1 MPDEPAS
8 DEYEFDVFIS
18 YSRWDRLFV
27 ERLEAALEAYVPPVE
42 LGLGTRPMKVFRDV
56 SDMTGTDYL
65 TAIERHLSGSR
76 ILLVVCSPHAR
87 RSSYVGDEIQRFAAA
102 RRAADIVP
110 VLLAGIP
117 NNEARP
123 GHEDQRAFPDA
134 LAAAL
139 EMPLAVPYLGIDV
152 GRQRPDE
159 VPFLDAWYGL
169 LANIYGVSRH
179 AIEARDRQRR
189 TVDRRVASRE
199 LTGAGLDA
207 LGRDPELAALL
218 AAHAVW
224 LTLEDDGSVLPEAEG
239 LLHRA
244 VFGAQ
249 RRRTAPAARLTGHQG
264 AVWDVRF
271 SPDGSMLATASEDQ
285 HWALWRR
292 DGTLIGATAGHT
304 PAGAVKAIRFTP
316 DGTQVFTAHLG
327 HQAKLWSVSTGE
339 GRGRLTA
346 AGPVLDVAVS
356 PDGRVV
362 ATASLDGVAEV
373 YELATGTLVQR
384 LVHTHASDG
393 ETEPTPIV
401 SVAFSPDGALLA
413 TAGSFGFVRVWEV
426 ATGALRLDL
435 AAHDEAVM
443 DVAFDATGVHLAT
456 ASDDSTWRLWDVTS
470 GAPRL
475 QRPVSPP
482 ASREARAKQ
491 APMCLAFNATGTRLA
506 TGHRDKSVHVWD
518 IPSGVEALHLR
529 GHTGGVWG
537 VDFSPDG
544 RQLATA
550 SYDRTVALWDLD
562 LDARAYTTFGDH
574 AGAVSALAFS
584 PDGSRLFSGSWD
596 TTCRAV
602 EVATGREIFRIENQT
617 GTVHGLALSPDGRVL
632 ATANGNS
639 TATLWDANAGQARR
653 HLEGHDR
660 DVLSVAFSADGH
672 WLVTASDDGSAGL
685 WDAETGVLV
694 RRFAGAHDRVV
705 AAAFAL
711 GDTRIVTAGTADP
724 HDPPTSRNT
733 TAIVWDIASGEPVG
747 TLSGHELPL
756 MALAVSPKGTMA
768 LTAGHDHTAR
778 LWDIHSATE
787 RAVLR
792 GHASRLTC
800 AAFTPDGAGM
810 ATGSLD
816 ETVRLWRSS
825 SIATPVTLELWT
837 GEIWSVAF
845 SPDGSHLAIGG
856 KDRPIVVCPLAPDA
870 LIGHVQ
876 RHARHRVM
884 SVDECRMYFR
894 RDVAPL
900 LGADRDD

>member
-1 MPDEPAS
+1 MPDEHAS

-18 YSRWDRLFV
+18 YSRSDRLFV
-27 ERLEAALEAYVPPVE
+27 ERLEAALEAFVPPVE
-42 LGLGTRPMKVFRDV
+42 LGLGTLPIKVFRDV
-56 SDMTGTDYL
+56 SDMTGTDYVA
-65 TAIERHLSGSR
+65 AIERHLSRSR
-76 ILLVVCSPHAR
+76 VLVVVCSPHAR
-87 RSSYVGDEIQRFAAA
+87 RSAYVGDEIQRFATT
-102 RRAADIVP
+102 RRATDIVP

-117 NNEARP
+117 NNEVRP

-134 LAAAL
+134 LCAAL

-152 GRQRPDE
+152 ERQRPDDT
-159 VPFLDAWYGL
+159 PFLDAWYGL

-189 TVDRRVASRE
+189 TVDRRIASRE

-207 LGRDPELAALL
+207 LSRDPELAALL

-224 LTLEDDGSVLPEAEG
+224 LTLDDDGAVLPEAEG

-244 VFGAQ
+244 VFGAE

-292 DGTLIGATAGHT
+292 DGTLIGATAGNT

-327 HQAKLWSVSTGE
+327 HQAKLWSVSTGA

-346 AGPVLDVAVS
+346 AADVLDVAIS
-356 PDGRVV
+356 PDGQLV
-362 ATASLDGVAEV
+362 AMASLDGVAEV
-373 YELATGTLVQR
+373 YELATGARVQR
-384 LVHTHASDG
+384 LVHTHGLAGATD
-393 ETEPTPIV
+393 PAPIV
-401 SVAFSPDGALLA
+401 SIAFSVDGTLLA
-413 TAGSFGFVRVWEV
+413 TAGSFGMVRVWDV

-435 AAHDEAVM
+435 AGHDEVVM
-443 DVAFDATGVHLAT
+443 DVAFDATGLHVAT
-456 ASDDSTWRLWDVTS
+456 ASDDSTWRLWDATS

-475 QRPVSPP
+475 QRPGSPP
-482 ASREARAKQ
+482 TSREARAKQ
-491 APMCLAFNATGTRLA
+491 APMCLAFDPTGAHIA

-518 IPSGVEALHLR
+518 VHGGEEILVLQ

-550 SYDRTVALWDLD
+550 SYDRSVGLWDLD
-562 LDARAYTTFGDH
+562 LDARAYRTLGGHVGTV
-574 AGAVSALAFS
+574 AALAFS

-602 EVATGREIFRIENQT
+602 EVATGREIFRIEGQT

-632 ATANGNS
+632 ATANGN
-639 TATLWDANAGQARR
+639 TRATLWDADTGRVRR
-653 HLEGHDR
+653 HFEGHDR

-672 WLVTASDDGSAGL
+672 WLLTASDDGSARL
-685 WDAETGVLV
+685 WDVETGVLV

-711 GDTRIVTAGTADP
+711 DDMRIVTAGTADP
-724 HDPPTSRNT
+724 HDPPTPRNT
-733 TAIVWDIASGEPVG
+733 TAVVWDVASGEPVG
-747 TLSGHELPL
+747 TLSGHALPL
-756 MALAVSPKGTMA
+756 MALAVSPRGTMA

-778 LWDIHSATE
+778 LWDIQSATE
-787 RAVLR
+787 RTVLR

-800 AAFTPDGAGM
+800 AAFAPDGKGV

-816 ETVRLWRSS
+816 ESVRLWRPS
-825 SIATPVTLELWT
+825 SIATSVRLDLWT
-837 GEIWSVAF
+837 GEVWSVAF
-845 SPDGSHLAIGG
+845 SPDGGHLAIGG
-856 KDRPIVVCPLAPDA
+856 KDRPILVCPLAPDA
-870 LIGHVQ
+870 LIGHAQ
-876 RHARHRVM
+876 RCARHRAM

-894 RDVAPL
+894 RDDAPPL
-900 LGADRDD
+900 PAGR